1 MRFIILSVVVLSL
14 VLCAGCAKQESA
26 PADQPAPAVE
36 APAADAD
43 PIAAE
48 DFESGEAEGMETAQ
62 EAAEE
67 EGGDTKETP

>member
-1 MRFIILSVVVLSL
+1 MRFIICSVVVLSL
-14 VLCAGCAKQESA
+14 VLCAGCANQEPA

-36 APAADAD
+36 APAVDAD

-48 DFESGEAEGMETAQ
+48 DFESGEAEGVMTGE

-67 EGGDTKETP
+67 EEPGDAAH